1 MLRIEEKIGQ
11 LLMAGFEGLEPPDYI
26 LEWLSEGR
34 LGGVILFRRNVE
46 NPQQVARLTQ
56 MCREAA
62 KFPILISI
70 DQEGGVVAR
79 LREQFTESPG
89 AMALSATGSTELA
102 GKMSEVMGIELQALG
117 INWNLAPVVDVT
129 HDTRNASVGTRSLGT
144 DKARVSQFAVAEV
157 EGFQRGGV
165 AACAKHFPGLG
176 NTPVDTHD
184 ALAVISG
191 SVDYLWENDL
201 VPFRA
206 VVEAGIG
213 SVMVSHV
220 KFEALDADYPSTLS
234 PVIVQKLL
242 REELSFQGV
251 AATDSMEMKAILDQY
266 QPGESTV
273 LAVLAGLDAIFFS
286 HEREHQEAA
295 YDALLEAVKNGR
307 ISEARLD
314 ESVERLKVMKER
326 FPIGENR
333 PASEVIL
340 SPEHVAIADEAAR
353 RGTVLLKKDS
363 NFFPIQPYQHKI
375 GVVEFTSWMESGI
388 VEEGGIT
395 GFIKTLRK
403 HLPDFESVSL
413 RGKETD
419 EERLNLARKVVD
431 SVDVVI
437 LATRNAHLVDEQRD
451 FAQKIIDNAKQVIL
465 LCLRNPYD
473 VNVLKGAGTI
483 MCSCGDSVPS
493 VQAAVDALLG
503 EFDPTGQLPVPV
515 EVV

>member
-1 MLRIEEKIGQ
+1 MRIEEKVGQ

-46 NPQQVARLTQ
+46 SPQQVAKLTR

-62 KFPILISI
+62 KYPILISI
-70 DQEGGVVAR
+70 DQEGGIVAR

-89 AMALSATGSTELA
+89 AMALSAAGSAEIA
-102 GKMSEVMGIELQALG
+102 GKMSEVMGIELKALG

-144 DKARVSQFAVAEV
+144 DKAWVSQFAVAEV

-176 NTPVDTHD
+176 NTPVDTHE

-206 VVEAGIG
+206 AVEAGIA

-220 KFEALDADYPSTLS
+220 KFEALDGEYPSTLS

-242 REELSFQGV
+242 REEIGFKGV

-286 HEREHQEAA
+286 HEREHQEVA
-295 YDALLEAVKNGR
+295 YEALLEALGNGR
-307 ISEARLD
+307 VSEERLD

-326 FPIGENR
+326 FGIEKDR
-333 PASEVIL
+333 PALEVIL
-340 SPEHVAIADEAAR
+340 SEKHVAVANEAAR
-353 RGTVLLKKDS
+353 RGTVLLKKDEAV
-363 NFFPIQPYQHKI
+363 FPIRLNQQKI
-375 GVVEFTSWMESGI
+375 GVIEFTSWMESGI

-403 HLPDFESVSL
+403 HLSDFESVSL
-413 RGKETD
+413 RGKEMD
-419 EERLNLARKVVD
+419 EARLDLARGVANRVG
-431 SVDVVI
+431 VVI
-437 LATRNAHLVDEQRD
+437 LATRNAHLVEEQRD
-451 FAQKIIDNAKQVIL
+451 FAQEIIDSATKQVIL

-473 VNVLKGAGTI
+473 VDVLKGVGTI
-483 MCSCGDSVPS
+483 LCTCGDSVPS

-503 EFDPTGQLPVPV
+503 EFEPTGKLPVPV
-515 EVV
+515 EVG